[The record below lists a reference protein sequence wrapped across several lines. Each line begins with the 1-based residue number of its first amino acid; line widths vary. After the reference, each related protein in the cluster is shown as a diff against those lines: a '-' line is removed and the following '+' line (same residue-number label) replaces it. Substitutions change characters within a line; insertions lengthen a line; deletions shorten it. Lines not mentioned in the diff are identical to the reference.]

1 MFTNLRIAAIA
12 GLILAL
18 VTMSCGLFAPDANDI
33 RSDAQQTATIN
44 AALTQAQIIIYGSA
58 TPTVPGGPTATAT
71 DGPFLSIVTDVP
83 TNAPT
88 NTNLPNTATATNT
101 PTPTATLNPT
111 FTPLATMT
119 MMSAFNPTASSADN
133 ATVSAPNAP
142 ANVADCPTDAEMQAA
157 FGFTARGIKPVNT
170 SVKSEGENCKWTL
183 QAVGVYT
190 FTDVPFVRGWQL
202 TVTHSDESIWVYY
215 GDGVKRDIKGATFR
229 YMAGYDPNH
238 WVWDAEDL
246 MAHEFNFG
254 ESQGRNPQYVTRNG
268 NLNAPRWHD
277 YDGSSCPTNV
287 VQLAGIVGGSYKQWT
302 WKDWDGGA
310 HLFNASP
317 NQYILL
323 TAAEFTGADA
333 HLDYWNGQQ
342 NAADQLNNWN
352 SLALN
357 SASFHC
363 HP

>member
-1 MFTNLRIAAIA
+1 MN
-12 GLILAL
+12 
-18 VTMSCGLFAPDANDI
+18 
-33 RSDAQQTATIN
+33 ATT
-44 AALTQAQIIIYGSA
+44 LSRKAQIIVVTAMLLLAVILSA
-58 TPTVPGGPTATAT
+58 CLPASPEQVQAALEKTQAASAITPTLQSHEIVETAIQQTYVAQTGTPDAPVTPTVVFTQTASPMLPT
-71 DGPFLSIVTDVP
+71 V
-83 TNAPT
+83 
-88 NTNLPNTATATNT
+88 
-101 PTPTATLNPT
+101 TLNPT
-111 FTPLATMT
+111 NTLAVIY
-119 MMSAFNPTASSADN
+119 SPTVVVN
-133 ATVSAPNAP
+133 ALPTLAVSAPDQPSA
-142 ANVADCPTDAEMQAA
+142 VEKCPTDAEMQAA

-190 FTDVPFVRGWQL
+190 FTDVPFVHGWQL
-202 TVTHSDESIWVYY
+202 SVAHPDESIWVYY
-215 GDGVKRDIKGATFR
+215 GDGIKRDIKGATFR

-254 ESQGRNPQYVTRNG
+254 DSQGRDPQYVTRNG
-268 NLNAPRWHD
+268 NLNAPRWLD
-277 YDGSSCPTNV
+277 YDGTSCPANV
-287 VQLAGIVGGSYKQWT
+287 VQLAGIVGGSYNQWT
-302 WKDWDGGA
+302 WRDRTGGA

-323 TAAEFTGADA
+323 TAAEFAGADA
-333 HLDYWNGQQ
+333 YLDYWNGQQ